1 MPISVALSLVM
12 ATVEVEREFEGLK
25 GAFLAGS
32 DQRGCLYPRARLTR
46 IAA

>member
-25 GAFLAGS
+25 GF
-32 DQRGCLYPRARLTR
+32 PRRQ
-46 IAA
+46 